1 MSMGMIFFMYAGCF
15 YFAAWLI
22 EAGYVKPSNFD
33 YIFRCLMGLVFGA
46 MTAGQAGAAAPD
58 AVAAKECFKS
68 AACSKFVSRNRL
80 KTEKSSQLIESWHY

>member
-1 MSMGMIFFMYAGCF
+1 MSQGMIFFMYAGCF

-22 EAGYVKPSNFD
+22 DEGYVAPSNFD

-58 AVAAKECFKS
+58 AVAAKESFKT
-68 AACSKFVSRNRL
+68 AACK
-80 KTEKSSQLIESWHY
+80 

>member
-1 MSMGMIFFMYAGCF
+1 MGIIFFMYAGCF

-22 EAGYVKPSNFD
+22 EEGYVRPSNFD

-58 AVAAKECFKS
+58 AVAAKESFKLLYT
-68 AACSKFVSRNRL
+68 ATLLLATDCKL
-80 KTEKSSQLIESWHY
+80 